1 MTAGPEIARL
11 VRQFE
16 ESTTHTND
24 TEKSRHHE
32 QTETY
37 QRCFQKDLEK
47 LVTKMSSLGNP
58 FTEESSELLNIST
71 KAIANEDVVTAVTT
85 AKEKGQASYLTF
97 LDERLQ
103 KIIKLLSDPIQTNRI
118 PLFSNQN
125 KSLRK
130 IKDLKLKTAKS
141 NCNLFARLYIG
152 CQARGGDLN
161 DFFEHENQS
170 FPPSLSYSGDLRPG
184 NKADL
189 LRCFE
194 TNHDYVLS
202 EPKISAIVID
212 GAVLVHL
219 LKPGQA
225 KTFQEYN
232 ENVFLPRIAS
242 FIEKADR
249 IDIVWDCYRDEFEI
263 FGED

>member
-1 MTAGPEIARL
+1 
-11 VRQFE
+11 
-16 ESTTHTND
+16 
-24 TEKSRHHE
+24 
-32 QTETY
+32 
-37 QRCFQKDLEK
+37 
-47 LVTKMSSLGNP
+47 MSFLGNP

-103 KIIKLLSDPIQTNRI
+103 KRTKLLSDPIQTNRI

-130 IKDLKLKTAKS
+130 TKDLKLKTAKS

-170 FPPSLSYSGDLRPG
+170 FPPSLSDSGDLRPG

-194 TNHDYVLS
+194 INHDCVLS
-202 EPKISAIVID
+202 EPKVSAIVFVID

-225 KTFQEYN
+225 KTFQEYSD
-232 ENVFLPRIAS
+232 NVFLPRIVS
-242 FIEKADR
+242 FMDKADR
-249 IDIVWDCYRDEFEI
+249 IDIVWDCYRDDSLKSSVRIKRGSGIRRRVEGNIVLHCHVIGQSFYETTTTKLNCFVFCRKI
-263 FGED
+263 